1 MGQPDRCDLFHLGSA
16 LPSLALISVTEAR
29 TTLDIRRAGG
39 TLTLLLDA
47 RVESVNIRRIMIARV
62 GAVAETAKIK
72 PVPGVVSV
80 ALIEDNRLVREGITA
95 LLNQLPD
102 VRVVTS
108 GGGGQDTG
116 LLREVNPKVV
126 LLDLGLRDGDSL
138 KVAEQVRKE
147 LPEAKIVVMDL
158 LPVHEE
164 IVEFVH
170 AGVSGFIMKDAAL
183 DDLAHTIR
191 SVASGAHVLPPQ
203 MTGTLFSQIAR
214 DAVVKGRS
222 QLLGSVRMTKRERE
236 VIGLISEGLSNKE
249 IASRLHI
256 ATHTV
261 KSHVRNIMEK
271 LTLHTRLQIAAYA
284 HKDGG
289 LEP

>member
-1 MGQPDRCDLFHLGSA
+1 MD
-16 LPSLALISVTEAR
+16 EASP
-29 TTLDIRRAGG
+29 
-39 TLTLLLDA
+39 
-47 RVESVNIRRIMIARV
+47 VE
-62 GAVAETAKIK
+62 
-72 PVPGVVSV
+72 PVQGMVSV

-102 VRVVTS
+102 VRVVAS
-108 GGGGQDTG
+108 RGGGQDTEP
-116 LLREVNPKVV
+116 LRKVNPRVV

-138 KVAEQVRKE
+138 KVAEQVRKD

-158 LPVHEE
+158 LPVHED

-170 AGVSGFIMKDAAL
+170 VGVSGFVMKDASL

-191 SVASGAHVLPPQ
+191 SVASGAQVLPPQ
-203 MTGTLFSQIAR
+203 MTATLFSQIAR
-214 DAVVKGRS
+214 AAVVKGRS
-222 QLLGSVRMTKRERE
+222 RVLGSVRMTKRERE
-236 VIGLISEGLSNKE
+236 VIELIAEGLSNKE

-284 HKDGG
+284 HKDGS